1 MILACLGA
9 GAQTFERFALF
20 AGSNVG
26 GKGTADLKYAVND
39 AKRIRDAFVGIG
51 GVPEENAMLLL
62 NPELSSFVNGLSFI
76 GSKVKKAERTDGKT
90 QFILYYSGHSDER
103 GLLLY
108 GERLEYAELRNM
120 LAALSADVR
129 VVILDSCS
137 SGAFTREKGGTIAAP
152 FLLDEASSVEG
163 YAYITSSTAEE
174 ASQESDRIE
183 SSFFTYSLVSG
194 LRGAADA
201 DADGQVSLSEVY
213 EYAYDGT
220 LSATER
226 TRAGAQHPAFDFKLN
241 GMGNLVLTDTR
252 KGSAV
257 LAFPES
263 LSGRISVRDVSNK
276 LVVEFTKFAGQ
287 EQRVG
292 IEHGYY
298 RVLLETGGAF
308 SESVV
313 LVDERRQYDMTRD
326 GFKKVAVSRNATRGA
341 EHDSLDVFMVG
352 FGVYGDSET
361 PALFVNAFGGKTASV
376 DGVMLGLLYNRTS
389 AVSSGL
395 QASPFANIAEA
406 DFYGMQGTL
415 GVNLAQADFFGF
427 QSAFL
432 FNDVAGDLKGVQ
444 LSAFNHVA
452 GNAKFGQLGLINS
465 VEGGGSYSQ
474 IGGLNRSASS
484 IRGLQAGAAN
494 VAKEIRGL
502 QLGFVNYSERHS
514 GMQIG
519 LVNISRELD
528 GLPLGLID
536 IQFNGENRM
545 DFIFQTVASRFDDLD
560 DNLCASTYFRL
571 GSKYFY
577 KYFGFGVLGIDES
590 EYPGYPDWFAG
601 LGLGLRV
608 PALFD
613 GFAFHL
619 DAGANYQSAKA
630 SLDLTGEE
638 DFADQVVPQFRLFCS
653 SKFYKNFGLIAGFE
667 QKVYTKYRH
676 EYPEKGDYFRIDTG
690 YGILLV
696 GSRFF
701 VGFQL

>member
-226 TRAGAQHPAFDFKLN
+226 TRAGASIQPS
-241 GMGNLVLTDTR
+241 T
-252 KGSAV
+252 SAERHGEPG
-257 LAFPES
+257 AHRHQEGKRGPR
-263 LSGRISVRDVSNK
+263 LSGKPLRQDQRAGRVQQV
-276 LVVEFTKFAGQ
+276 VVEFTKFAGQ

-298 RVLLETGGAF
+298 RVLLEKGGAF

-395 QASPFANIAEA
+395 QASPFAEHRRGRFLRHAGHA
-406 DFYGMQGTL
+406 RRQPRP
-415 GVNLAQADFFGF
+415 ADFFG
-427 QSAFL
+427 SSR
-432 FNDVAGDLKGVQ
+432 
-444 LSAFNHVA
+444 LS
-452 GNAKFGQLGLINS
+452 
-465 VEGGGSYSQ
+465 
-474 IGGLNRSASS
+474 SS
-484 IRGLQAGAAN
+484 
-494 VAKEIRGL
+494 
-502 QLGFVNYSERHS
+502 
-514 GMQIG
+514 
-519 LVNISRELD
+519 
-528 GLPLGLID
+528 
-536 IQFNGENRM
+536 
-545 DFIFQTVASRFDDLD
+545 T
-560 DNLCASTYFRL
+560 T
-571 GSKYFY
+571 
-577 KYFGFGVLGIDES
+577 
-590 EYPGYPDWFAG
+590 
-601 LGLGLRV
+601 
-608 PALFD
+608 
-613 GFAFHL
+613 
-619 DAGANYQSAKA
+619 
-630 SLDLTGEE
+630 
-638 DFADQVVPQFRLFCS
+638 
-653 SKFYKNFGLIAGFE
+653 
-667 QKVYTKYRH
+667 
-676 EYPEKGDYFRIDTG
+676 
-690 YGILLV
+690 
-696 GSRFF
+696 
-701 VGFQL
+701 